1 MKTRHTPNEVMD
13 KLREGKRLLDN
24 GEDLKDVMRQL
35 KITPSTWNRWN
46 KDYGDD
52 GDSADDFQNPGA
64 EVLVTIE
71 RTQQPEDRE
80 QGSDYGSSSDG
91 APPPVNKE
99 AGLEDAN
106 NLVLP
111 IDKQPDRD
119 ELEDLEDPL
128 APAAEDEA
136 ELLAEQAVTV
146 IPQESDQQD
155 EQVDDDDNP
164 VEGEDAVEEQA
175 ALTADDNDF
184 PDESVVAGDPYE
196 LGVEEQYDDAQ
207 ETEEAMRKPEAIEL
221 DQPQPK
227 EPAAEETFVQPS
239 NWRGSSA
246 AERAYSQPEPGETVL
261 VGTDS
266 ARRNDRDDAVRTN
279 NWGRAPVTDPEEI
292 ESGIGT
298 GDTRLVGAF
307 EAPQFNPL
315 TPIRQQPLIVILA
328 ILIFAGLGYLYGS
341 RMTPQFSAS
350 AGLVV
355 EDTRRSLFVTPRA
368 NDAERYVADQ
378 IAVLTSRTVAEQAS
392 SMAATMEPGASIP
405 VADLLANVEVS
416 SDLRTDF
423 LTITFVASD
432 PTTAQVGANAIGRA
446 YEQVVAAR
454 VAEDA
459 ANAVSK
465 LNAAIDETV
474 AGIVSLQTELESRQ
488 SGGVDRQL
496 LENQLAAI
504 AAELANIRSQGLTT
518 EEIKAKA
525 DQLAAELQARRLLT
539 EVEDSDPEVTLL
551 LRRLED
557 GLTLLSDLTL
567 QRSQLEV
574 DSQLAGNGVALF
586 SAAGRGS
593 RTGGSLV
600 SVLAVSIVMGAIA
613 GSGGAY
619 LLNERKIRVSSRLDP
634 QRLLGLPLLGE
645 IPAIRSTVLDPE
657 LAVEGLPGS
666 SEAQA
671 FHGVVEEIQR
681 QLKDEKNLVREPG
694 AGSDGP
700 GGTIIAVASPGFM
713 EGKTTVAVNVA
724 LAASRAGLRTLLVD
738 ADLSQQ
744 RATSVLL
751 PFSSRGRDGLG
762 ELLGHKAELKDVLI
776 PISLAG
782 RHTIDLLHRGESSPA
797 WTDLR
802 SSVAARAF
810 EALRGLYDV
819 IIVDTAPVL
828 HVPPARSAFRPADY
842 ALVVIKHQD
851 LVENAEELLIRLN
864 LLGVPSLGY
873 VYTRVPR
880 ISPDAVGG

>member
-1 MKTRHTPNEVMD
+1 MKKRHRSDDVID
-13 KLREGKRLLDN
+13 KLREGKRLLDD

-35 KITPSTWNRWN
+35 NITPSTWNRWN
-46 KDYGDD
+46 RDYGEDR
-52 GDSADDFQNPGA
+52 DSGDDFQPPGA

-71 RTQQPEDRE
+71 RTEARE
-80 QGSDYGSSSDG
+80 NPDQRADGEPASDTHF
-91 APPPVNKE
+91 PPIDHE
-99 AGLEDAN
+99 AGLEQLDSVVQPH
-106 NLVLP
+106 LGE
-111 IDKQPDRD
+111 QPDR
-119 ELEDLEDPL
+119 EGAEDVENEL
-128 APAAEDEA
+128 APTSDDEA
-136 ELLAEQAVTV
+136 EVLAQETDSEILDFSEQPDEELAAEEDLIEGEYTV
-146 IPQESDQQD
+146 EAETPLTSDEDDIPEESDVAVNAYEMGVG
-155 EQVDDDDNP
+155 EQDDDS
-164 VEGEDAVEEQA
+164 
-175 ALTADDNDF
+175 L
-184 PDESVVAGDPYE
+184 
-196 LGVEEQYDDAQ
+196 
-207 ETEEAMRKPEAIEL
+207 ETEEAMSKSDAIDL
-221 DQPQPK
+221 DQPQPQPAIG
-227 EPAAEETFVQPS
+227 EPLAQPS
-239 NWRGSSA
+239 NWRESPA
-246 AERAYSQPEPGETVL
+246 AGRSYAQSDPGGMELVDPEFDRA
-261 VGTDS
+261 
-266 ARRNDRDDAVRTN
+266 NDPDEAIRAG
-279 NWGRAPVTDPEEI
+279 NWGRVPLTDHEEG

-298 GDTRLVGAF
+298 NDARPGGAF

-328 ILIFAGLGYLYGS
+328 ILIFAGLGFLYAS
-341 RMTPQFSAS
+341 RMTPQYSAS

-355 EDTRRSLFVTPRA
+355 EDTRRSLFATPRA

-392 SMAATMEPGASIP
+392 NLATTMEPGASIP
-405 VADLLANVEVS
+405 VEDLLSNVEVS

-423 LTITFVASD
+423 LTITFVAAD

-465 LNAAIDETV
+465 LDDAIEDTV
-474 AGIVSLQTELESRQ
+474 AGIVSLQADLETRQ
-488 SGGVDRQL
+488 SAGVDRQL
-496 LENQLAAI
+496 MENQLAAI

-525 DQLAAELQARRLLT
+525 DQLSAELQARRLLT

-557 GLTLLSDLTL
+557 GLNLLSELTL
-567 QRSQLEV
+567 RRSQLEV

-593 RTGGSLV
+593 RTGGSLA
-600 SVLAVSIVMGAIA
+600 SVLAVSIVMGALA
-613 GSGGAY
+613 GGGGAY

-645 IPAIRSTVLDPE
+645 IPAIRSNVLDPE

-666 SEAQA
+666 PEAQA
-671 FHGVVEEIQR
+671 FHGIVDEIQR
-681 QLKDEKNLVREPG
+681 QLKEVEALSRAPG
-694 AGSDGP
+694 AASIVP
-700 GGTIIAVASPGFM
+700 GGTIIAVASPGFL

-762 ELLGHKAELKDVLI
+762 EVLGYKAELKDVLI

-782 RHTIDLLHRGESSPA
+782 RHTIDLLHRGASSPA

-802 SSVAARAF
+802 SAVAARVF

-828 HVPPARSAFRPADY
+828 HVPPARSALRPADY
-842 ALVVIKHQD
+842 ALVVIKHHD

-864 LLGVPSLGY
+864 LLGVASLGY
-873 VYTRVPR
+873 VYTRVPQ
-880 ISPDAVGG
+880 ISPDHVGG